1 MSAYIVKRIL
11 ISIFVVFAVSIF
23 SFMIL
28 QIMPGD
34 PARLA
39 LGYEASEEDVQTLRE
54 KMNLDKPVV
63 TQYILWVKGVA
74 RGDFGQSVIYKQPID
89 KMMAERVPRTLTLG
103 IPALFIAA
111 PLGIVVGV
119 ISAVRRGKPLD
130 QILTFLTTVSMGMP
144 VFWTGILSVFIF
156 SVELK
161 ILPLQGY
168 VSPSQDFG
176 QYVYKAILPVFCM
189 ALPMIAGIAR
199 QTRTNMLDSINQDH
213 IRTARANGLP
223 ERSIIFRHAL
233 KNAMIPIITVIG
245 MQVRVVIGGSLLVE
259 KVFNVAG
266 LGTILTSSI
275 NTRDYIVVMVGVLI
289 ISLIT
294 VAVNLVVDILY
305 GVIDPRIRLSRR

>member
-1 MSAYIVKRIL
+1 
-11 ISIFVVFAVSIF
+11 
-23 SFMIL
+23 
-28 QIMPGD
+28 MPGD
-34 PARLA
+34 PVRLA
-39 LGYEASEEDVQTLRE
+39 LGYEAAEEDVQALRE
-54 KMNLDKPVV
+54 ELNLDKPIV
-63 TQYILWVKGVA
+63 TQYILWIKGVVH
-74 RGDFGQSVIYKQPID
+74 GDFGKSVIYKQEIN

-103 IPALFIAA
+103 VPALLISA
-111 PLGIVVGV
+111 PLGILVGV
-119 ISAVRRGKPLD
+119 ISAVRRGKIID
-130 QILTFLTTVSMGMP
+130 QVLTFLTTVTMGMP
-144 VFWTGILSVFIF
+144 VFWTGILSIFIF

-168 VSPSQDFG
+168 VSPSVNFG
-176 QYVYKAILPVFCM
+176 QYVYKAILPVLCM

-199 QTRTNMLDSINQDH
+199 QTRTNMLDSINQDY
-213 IRTARANGLP
+213 IRTARANGLS
-223 ERSIIFRHAL
+223 ERSVIFKHAL

-294 VAVNLVVDILY
+294 VVVNLVVDVLY

>member
-1 MSAYIVKRIL
+1 MSAYIIKRIL
-11 ISIFVVFAVSIF
+11 ISIFVVFAVSVF

-39 LGYEASEEDVQTLRE
+39 LGYEASEEDVQALRE
-54 KMNLDKPVV
+54 ELNLDKPLV
-63 TQYILWVKGVA
+63 TQYFLWIKGVFQ
-74 RGDFGQSVIYKQPID
+74 GDFGQSVIYKQPIN
-89 KMMAERVPRTLTLG
+89 KMMAERVPRTLSLG
-103 IPALFIAA
+103 VPALCIAA
-111 PLGIVVGV
+111 PLGILVGV
-119 ISAVRRGKPLD
+119 ISAVRRGKALD

-156 SVELK
+156 SVWLK

-168 VSPSQDFG
+168 VSPSQNFG

-199 QTRTNMLDSINQDH
+199 QTRTNMLDSINQDF
-213 IRTARANGLP
+213 IRTARANGLS
-223 ERSIIFRHAL
+223 ERSVVFKHAL

-245 MQVRVVIGGSLLVE
+245 MQIRVVIGGSLLVE

-275 NTRDYIVVMVGVLI
+275 NSRDYIVVMVGVLI

>member
-11 ISIFVVFAVSIF
+11 ISIFVIFAVSVF

-34 PARLA
+34 PVRLA
-39 LGYEASEEDVQTLRE
+39 LGYEAAEEDVQALRE
-54 KMNLDKPVV
+54 ELNLDKPIV
-63 TQYILWVKGVA
+63 TQYILWIKGVVH
-74 RGDFGQSVIYKQPID
+74 GDFGKSVIYKQEIN

-103 IPALFIAA
+103 VPALLISA
-111 PLGIVVGV
+111 PLGILVGV
-119 ISAVRRGKPLD
+119 ISAVRRGKIID
-130 QILTFLTTVSMGMP
+130 QVLTFLTTVTMGMP
-144 VFWTGILSVFIF
+144 VFWTGILSIFIF

-168 VSPSQDFG
+168 VSPSVNFG
-176 QYVYKAILPVFCM
+176 QYVYKAILPVLCM

-199 QTRTNMLDSINQDH
+199 QTRTNMLDSINQDY
-213 IRTARANGLP
+213 IRTARANGLS
-223 ERSIIFRHAL
+223 ERSVIFKHAL

-294 VAVNLVVDILY
+294 VVVNLVVDVLY

>member
-1 MSAYIVKRIL
+1 MSAFIVKRIF
-11 ISIFVVFAVSIF
+11 ISIFVIFAVSIF

-39 LGYEASEEDVQTLRE
+39 LGYEASEEDVQALRE
-54 KMNLDKPVV
+54 KLNLDKPII
-63 TQYILWVKGVA
+63 TQYVLWIKGVVQ
-74 RGDFGQSVIYKQPID
+74 GDFGQSVIYKQPIN

-103 IPALFIAA
+103 IPALLVAA
-111 PLGIVVGV
+111 PLGIIVGV
-119 ISAVRRGKPLD
+119 ISAVRRGKALD
-130 QILTFLTTVSMGMP
+130 QILTFLTTVAMGMP
-144 VFWTGILSVFIF
+144 IFWTGILSVFIF

-161 ILPLQGY
+161 LLPLQGY
-168 VSPSQDFG
+168 VSPTEDFG
-176 QYVYKAILPVFCM
+176 QYVTKAILPVFCM

-199 QTRTNMLDSINQDH
+199 QTRTNMLDSINQDY
-213 IRTARANGLP
+213 IRTARANGLS
-223 ERSIIFRHAL
+223 ERSVVFRHAL

-245 MQVRVVIGGSLLVE
+245 MQIRIVVGGSLLVE

-266 LGTILTSSI
+266 LGSILTSSI
-275 NTRDYIVVMVGVLI
+275 NSRDYIVVMVGVLI

-294 VAVNLVVDILY
+294 VVVNLIVDILY